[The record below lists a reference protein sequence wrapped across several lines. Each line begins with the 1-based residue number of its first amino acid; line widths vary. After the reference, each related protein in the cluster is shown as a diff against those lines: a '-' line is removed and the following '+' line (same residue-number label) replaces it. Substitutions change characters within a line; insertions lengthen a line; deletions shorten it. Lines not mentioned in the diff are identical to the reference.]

1 MASSFKI
8 GERFQEKAR
17 GLLERESALS
27 EELKEELKALT
38 DQSIISFKTV
48 RKLHKLLQ
56 ENGKKHSRFIEQ
68 STFCCICML
77 QAKCDVFVGHPLY
90 LHELFEDSTLHIP
103 EVITPPRNPQLVARL
118 EKIKAKLANEEYKR
132 ITRNVNPQVN
142 ALLQSLLNTCSK
154 RAFEIHVSKCRFCPT
169 GNESSW
175 SFSRFWTTISG
186 CSIFLFSFL
195 MSLCLVDLAC
205 HLCRAVRSVK
215 AVVVTVFNFL
225 VTVVAAFACSY
236 LGSQY
241 IFTET
246 TARVIA
252 AVIAASV
259 VGLAE
264 LYVLVRTMEGELG
277 EP

>member
-1 MASSFKI
+1 MASSFKV
-8 GERFQEKAR
+8 GERFEEKAR
-17 GLLERESALS
+17 GLLEGESVMS

-38 DQSIISFKTV
+38 DQAIIPFKTV
-48 RKLHKLLQ
+48 RKLHQLLQ
-56 ENGKKHSRFIEQ
+56 EN
-68 STFCCICML
+68 
-77 QAKCDVFVGHPLY
+77 GHPLY
-90 LHELFEDSTLHIP
+90 LHELFEDSTLHLP
-103 EVITPPRNPQLVARL
+103 EVIRPPRNPQLVARL
-118 EKIKAKLANEEYKR
+118 EKIQAKLANEEYKR
-132 ITRNVNPQVN
+132 ITRNVNPQEMHHHG
-142 ALLQSLLNTCSK
+142 T
-154 RAFEIHVSKCRFCPT
+154 
-169 GNESSW
+169 
-175 SFSRFWTTISG
+175 
-186 CSIFLFSFL
+186 
-195 MSLCLVDLAC
+195 LADFG
-205 HLCRAVRSVK
+205 RQVRSVK
-215 AVVVTVFNFL
+215 AVVVTLLNFL

>member
-17 GLLERESALS
+17 DLLERESAIS
-27 EELKEELKALT
+27 EELKEELKSLT
-38 DQSIISFKTV
+38 DQSIIPFKTV

-56 ENGKKHSRFIEQ
+56 ENG
-68 STFCCICML
+68 
-77 QAKCDVFVGHPLY
+77 HPVY
-90 LHELFEDSTLHIP
+90 LHELFEDSTLHLP

-132 ITRNVNPQVN
+132 ITRNVNPQEMN
-142 ALLQSLLNTCSK
+142 HHGT
-154 RAFEIHVSKCRFCPT
+154 
-169 GNESSW
+169 
-175 SFSRFWTTISG
+175 
-186 CSIFLFSFL
+186 
-195 MSLCLVDLAC
+195 LADFG
-205 HLCRAVRSVK
+205 RQVRSVK

>member
-8 GERFQEKAR
+8 GERFREKSTD
-17 GLLERESALS
+17 LLERESAMS
-27 EELKEELKALT
+27 EELKEELNALK
-38 DQSIISFKTV
+38 DQSIIPFKTV

-56 ENGKKHSRFIEQ
+56 ENG
-68 STFCCICML
+68 
-77 QAKCDVFVGHPLY
+77 HPVY
-90 LHELFEDSTLHIP
+90 LHELFEDSALHLP
-103 EVITPPRNPQLVARL
+103 EVIKPPRNPQLVARL

-132 ITRNVNPQVN
+132 ITRNVNPQEMN
-142 ALLQSLLNTCSK
+142 N
-154 RAFEIHVSKCRFCPT
+154 H
-169 GNESSW
+169 GN
-175 SFSRFWTTISG
+175 FADFGRQ
-186 CSIFLFSFL
+186 
-195 MSLCLVDLAC
+195 
-205 HLCRAVRSVK
+205 VRSVK

-236 LGSQY
+236 MGSQY

-246 TARVIA
+246 TARVLA

-277 EP
+277 DP